1 MGLMDIPELF
11 LKLWGLWPINTL
23 ETPLKRKI
31 YLVYRVTVIGWY
43 SAFNFSYFI
52 GSLRIIID
60 QEPFERISKCLSV
73 FVSIGL
79 LLWKGVIYLRNDIA
93 QICIQVRDAETPLRS
108 SSDQKVKVAYR
119 RTEVSNKYLNIY
131 IIGST
136 FSTLVA
142 YAGVSCIEVYNTG
155 PDYWKMDNVSFMH
168 EIYLPIDKL
177 KWRWW
182 IMVANI
188 ATACESVVVNI
199 AVQSSFCTLVMYG
212 SLRLEVLRIGMQRFH
227 HSPCGGGNMKSFVM
241 EHLDTIR

>member
-1 MGLMDIPELF
+1 MIC
-11 LKLWGLWPINTL
+11 
-23 ETPLKRKI
+23 
-31 YLVYRVTVIGWY
+31 
-43 SAFNFSYFI
+43 
-52 GSLRIIID
+52 RIIID

-79 LLWKGVIYLRNDIA
+79 LLVKGLIYLRKNIA
-93 QICIQVRDAETPLRS
+93 LICIQVRDAESTFKN
-108 SSDQKVKVAYR
+108 SSDQKVKRAYT

-136 FSTLVA
+136 FLTLVA

-212 SLRLEVLRIGMQRFH
+212 SLRLEVIRIGLQKFYQ
-227 HSPCGGGNMKSFVM
+227 SPCGGGNMKSFVM
-241 EHLDTIR
+241 EHLDSIR